1 MYRIERITINHG
13 WLDTTPFGYERK
25 YTPLIEHDI
34 LFESYSG
41 HDAMDYW
48 TDYCLSQPYQ
58 PEDFTECDIAQSYY
72 RIIKVE
78 E

>member
-1 MYRIERITINHG
+1 MYRIERITINTG
-13 WLDTTPFGYERK
+13 LFDTLPIGYERK

-48 TDYCLSQPYQ
+48 TDYCLLQPYQ
-58 PEDFTECDIAQSYY
+58 SEDFTQCDIAQYYY
-72 RIIKVE
+72 RFIKVE